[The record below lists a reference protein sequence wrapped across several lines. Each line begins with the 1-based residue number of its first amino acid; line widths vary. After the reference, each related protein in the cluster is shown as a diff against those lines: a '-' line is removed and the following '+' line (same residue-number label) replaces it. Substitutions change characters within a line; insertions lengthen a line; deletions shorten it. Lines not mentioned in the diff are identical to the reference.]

1 MKAIDPSSPTENAQS
16 WGGASRLP
24 LEMPLDAILRMRA
37 ERTGAAPFL
46 VFTRAPHKDLTISWA
61 ELDERSDAAA
71 DVLASR
77 GISARERVGVVL
89 EDSPECLAAIMG
101 LWRLRAVLVPIDR
114 RWGTQTTKTICAHA
128 GMRWVVAGEE
138 FLGRL
143 GAELGDVLGIDWREI
158 QGRRRQRRELLSR
171 SDDVAIIAYTSG
183 TTSSPKGVVIRHS
196 HLRWA
201 YSIARHHL
209 FAGEPPRRFGNV
221 FRMGG
226 LGVLGLNYL
235 FPLECGSAVVV
246 LPELSIETAAALWVD
261 VDEAQVD
268 FLYLVPT
275 LVQVAVR
282 LSRIVSPAAAIECVT
297 GAAPISR
304 ELHGAFHNRFGHRL
318 RNIYGISEASFGVFY
333 GAYDG
338 IDRGAWHLGKPATP
352 ITVRLRAS
360 DGGVIEGAG
369 AGELEVSGPVLSDGY
384 WLNEAETRE
393 RFVNGWLRTGD
404 IAARDIDGNYTIV
417 GRLKDVVIRGGFNIH
432 LDEVDQTL
440 ASHPQVLGAC
450 AIGADHA
457 GVDEGLAALVHTA
470 AGARVT
476 AGELADW
483 CRQRLGP
490 AKTPSP
496 IILTQNPLPQN
507 SSGKV
512 VRRDVA
518 ALVRALSASGRDC

>member
-1 MKAIDPSSPTENAQS
+1 
-16 WGGASRLP
+16 
-24 LEMPLDAILRMRA
+24 MPLDAVLRMRA
-37 ERTGAAPFL
+37 ERTGSDPFL
-46 VFTRAPHKDLTISWA
+46 EFGRAPHKGLTISWS
-61 ELDERSDAAA
+61 ELDERADAAA
-71 DVLASR
+71 GVFAMR
-77 GISARERVGVVL
+77 GISTHDRVGVVL
-89 EDSPECLAAIMG
+89 EDTPECLAAIIG

-114 RWGTQTTKTICAHA
+114 RWGTQTTQTICAHA
-128 GMRWVVAGEE
+128 GMRAIVAAGD
-138 FLGRL
+138 FIARL
-143 GAELGDVLGIDWREI
+143 GADLGDALRIDVEEVEGHRGE
-158 QGRRRQRRELLSR
+158 RRQLLSR
-171 SDDVAIIAYTSG
+171 PEDVAIIAYTSG

-196 HLRWA
+196 QLRWA
-201 YSIARHHL
+201 YSIARRHL

-235 FPLECGSAVVV
+235 FPLECGSAVVA
-246 LPELSIETAAALWVD
+246 LPELSIETAATLWRD

-275 LVQVAVR
+275 LVQVVVR
-282 LSRIVSPAAAIECVT
+282 LSRAVSPSARVDCVT
-297 GAAPISR
+297 GAAPISP
-304 ELHGAFHNRFGHRL
+304 ELHDSFHNRFGHRL

-338 IDRGAWHLGKPATP
+338 TDRGAWHLGKPATP
-352 ITVRLRAS
+352 ITVRLRAP
-360 DGGVIEGAG
+360 DGGLIEGPG
-369 AGELEVSGPVLSDGY
+369 AGELEVNGPVLSDGY
-384 WLNEAETRE
+384 WRNEAATHE
-393 RFVNGWLRTGD
+393 RFVDGWLRTGD
-404 IAARDIDGNYTIV
+404 VAARDAEGNYTIV

-450 AIGADHA
+450 AIGTDTA
-457 GVDEGLAALVHTA
+457 GVDEGLSALVHTA
-470 AGARVT
+470 AGAPVT
-476 AGELADW
+476 AGDLADW

-496 IILTQNPLPQN
+496 IILTHDPLPQN

-518 ALVRALSASGRDC
+518 ALVRALSAPGRGF